1 MSFLLLRP
9 FLYLRIKHASFTL
22 TWINWGIPAT
32 VTAIALVAGSLEFP
46 DLNYFHAGGMFD
58 RLLSF
63 VQNLPGFFI
72 AALAAVATFGRA
84 DLDQLMPGTPPKV
97 SVLYHG
103 KPKVVELTRRRF
115 LSLIFSYLT
124 ALNIAITLALIT
136 GLPMVD
142 HVHAALL
149 PKFVGAVRLLAGAPI
164 VFFTAQMMTVTFWG
178 LYYLG
183 ERVHTPD

>member
-1 MSFLLLRP
+1 MSLLLLRP

-22 TWINWGIPAT
+22 TWINWGAPAV
-32 VTAIALVAGSLEFP
+32 VTAVALAVGSLVLP
-46 DLNYFHAGGMFD
+46 DLNFFHAGGMFD
-58 RLLSF
+58 RLLGF
-63 VQNLPGFFI
+63 IQNLPGFFI
-72 AALAAVATFGRA
+72 AALAAVATFGRP

-97 SVLYHG
+97 AILYHG
-103 KPKVVELTRRRF
+103 KSTIVELTRRRF

-124 ALNIAITLALIT
+124 ALNIALTLALII

-142 HVHAALL
+142 HVHAALV
-149 PKFVGAVRLLAGAPI
+149 PKAASVCRGLLAAPI
-164 VFFTAQMMTVTFWG
+164 VFFTAQMITVTFWG